1 MSCIRKL
8 HAVKTQ
14 GSKIPLRFNFFPL
27 VCVLLLASLSVEST
41 PLPIRAQI
49 APLTSL
55 LALLF
60 LPFILTRIQKTP
72 LMQAIVI
79 FVIFAVCH
87 SLIALFID
95 VVILGQEIVRIY
107 SWARQVAA
115 LSGGVAVFFVLRVAF
130 PHTSHRVLLK
140 GVFMGAI
147 PAIALSLV
155 NIVWGLTGNGV
166 AETIVMSVRP
176 LLGHTSPSRVSGF
189 SLEPASFAFYLAVVV
204 FPISIAMLQLSKR
217 RILLLIFLL
226 LGGLTFAWTL
236 SATGFAILL
245 SMLIIGAIFGP
256 KRRLFLWLLIGA
268 LTALAVI
275 FFSSPHVY
283 VVRQLHSLLSGNP
296 SLSVTTRLY
305 STFGPISSVLDSYTL
320 LGYGL
325 GGTATHLSEIMPAV
339 AQADIALV
347 TWQDM
352 PNLKTLTGRLL
363 AETGIFGISLAG
375 LALGI
380 AFWEMHLL
388 LKVHYNE
395 FERLLLE
402 SGNLAFVGLI
412 VGHSTAH
419 GSFALPYLWF
429 WLAIIDSRYI
439 LRVKRRSAK
448 KAAGT
453 T

>member
-1 MSCIRKL
+1 MSCIRNL

-14 GSKIPLRFNFFPL
+14 GSKISLRFNFFPL

-72 LMQAIVI
+72 LMQAVII

-107 SWARQVAA
+107 SWARQIAA
-115 LSGGVAVFFVLRVAF
+115 LLGGVAVFFVLRVALT
-130 PHTSHRVLLK
+130 HISHRVFLK
-140 GVFMGAI
+140 GVLMGAI
-147 PAIALSLV
+147 PAIVLSLV
-155 NIVWGLTGNGV
+155 NILWGLTGNEV
-166 AETIVMSVRP
+166 ARTIVTSVRP

-189 SLEPASFAFYLAVVV
+189 SLEPASFAFYLAVIV
-204 FPISIAMLQLSKR
+204 FPIIIAMMRCSKR
-217 RILLLIFLL
+217 RALLVMFLL
-226 LGGLTFAWTL
+226 VSGLTFTWTF

-245 SMLIIGAIFGP
+245 SMLIFGASFGP
-256 KRRLFLWLLIGA
+256 KRRLFIGLLIGA
-268 LTALAVI
+268 LTALSVI
-275 FFSSPHVY
+275 FFSSPDIY
-283 VVRQLHSLLSGNP
+283 IVRQLHGLLSRNP

-305 STFGPISSVLDSYTL
+305 STLGPISSVLDSYTL

-325 GGTATHLSEIMPAV
+325 GGTATHLSKIMPAI

-363 AETGIFGISLAG
+363 AETGILGISLAG
-375 LALGI
+375 FALGI
-380 AFWEMHLL
+380 AFWELHLL
-388 LKVHYNE
+388 LKTHYNG
-395 FERLLLE
+395 FERVLLE
-402 SGNLAFVGLI
+402 SGKLAFVGLI
-412 VGHSTAH
+412 VGHTIAH

-439 LRVKRRSAK
+439 LRVKRRSTK
-448 KAAGT
+448 KVAGIT
-453 T
+453 